1 MSVEEDRAASDEHRA
16 SEAPLAAYVA
26 RMRRQR
32 WWYFGS
38 VAAVVMAVLIVV
50 VVVMATSEISHVRLQ
65 TAPSPAPAVPSAGL
79 AGSPRLAWT
88 SGDATAI
95 GQPFDGGTIVTYST
109 HAATGRNALTGAVVW
124 SYSRSDRTV
133 CTVAQ
138 IESRTMA
145 VFAKDGNCDEL
156 TTLDTGTGKR
166 LGVRTLVDNGH
177 PVFTALADTLVLTT
191 PDTVHA
197 IDPVSGYDRW
207 FFQQPTG
214 CRTAGVA
221 LGVGGA
227 LIGQRCAD
235 GGHLLL
241 RDRNAAADDK
251 NTQVKW
257 RLAGVD
263 SIPVAAETV
272 AMAVDPA
279 TGALVAYQLVNGAV
293 LERTPLSPR
302 PVVAAPIAQRATT
315 TAELVQIGGT
325 TYAVNPTG
333 SHLLWTATTRGL
345 PTVSTTVVGTG
356 APALVGSLVLAPA
369 ASGVVSLS
377 GTSGHIERTYPVPAP
392 AEGSQVFPVGTGFLV
407 AGPATSVYR

>member
-1 MSVEEDRAASDEHRA
+1 VSVEEDHAAPDGDRAPA
-16 SEAPLAAYVA
+16 APLVEYVA

-32 WWYFGS
+32 WWYFGA
-38 VAAVVMAVLIVV
+38 VAGVVVAVLIVV

-65 TAPSPAPAVPSAGL
+65 TAASPAPAVPSARL
-79 AGSPRLAWT
+79 AESPRLAWQ
-88 SGDATAI
+88 SSDSTAI
-95 GQPFDGGTIVTYST
+95 GQAFDGGTVVTYST
-109 HAATGRNALTGAVVW
+109 RAATGRNAQTGAVVW

-138 IESRTMA
+138 IEDRTLA
-145 VFAKDGNCDEL
+145 VFAKDGNCDEM
-156 TTLDTGTGKR
+156 TTLSTGTGKR
-166 LGVRTLVDNGH
+166 LAVRTLVDNGH
-177 PVFTALADTLVLTT
+177 PAFTALSDTLVLTT

-197 IDPVSGYDRW
+197 IDPISGYDRW
-207 FFQQPTG
+207 FFQQPSG

-263 SIPVAAETV
+263 AIPLAAEDV

-279 TGALVAYQLVNGAV
+279 TGDLVAYDLVKGAV
-293 LERTPLSPR
+293 LQRTPLSPR
-302 PVVAAPIAQRATT
+302 PVVAAPISRLATT
-315 TAELVQIGGT
+315 KAELVQIGST
-325 TYAVNPTG
+325 TYSVDPTG
-333 SHLLWTATTRGL
+333 SHVVWTATTRGL
-345 PTVSTTVVGTG
+345 PTVTTTQVGSG
-356 APALVGSLVLAPA
+356 APALVGALVLAPS

-377 GTSGHIERTYPVPAP
+377 GTTGQVERTYPVPAP

-407 AGPATSVYR
+407 AGPTTTVYR